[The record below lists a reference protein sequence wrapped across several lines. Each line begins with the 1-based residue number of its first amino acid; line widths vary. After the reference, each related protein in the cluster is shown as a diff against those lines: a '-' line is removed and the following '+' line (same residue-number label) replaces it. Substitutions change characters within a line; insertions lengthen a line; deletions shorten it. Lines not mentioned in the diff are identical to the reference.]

1 MKRHFAS
8 ILSASHYKTSLLF
21 NAAAVTLAVLMTGCA
36 GSSQPDPPI
45 EEPVRTLSITIDT
58 ATAQAISPH
67 FYGQNYWNWVRQ
79 WGGEALE
86 GTREQVTTLG
96 IRLLR
101 AGGINNDN
109 NNYDVEYLPQPEPFN
124 EARLDEFVAYAR
136 SIGAEPLLQLP
147 VLRAPDGGTASS
159 ATAVEMIQYANHTRN
174 YGLRF
179 FSIGNEPDM
188 YVEAGERPDGFDAI
202 QACETFAE
210 YAQAVRAV
218 VPDAVIV
225 GPDLAWKFY
234 DGVNDWLSPFL
245 RECADH
251 VDIVAV
257 HRYPFE
263 SHLATDA
270 AAFADVTNFRQ
281 TLKRVRAKMAANGA
295 GDKPLAITEANVGYS
310 AAKDKNTASPGTY
323 GAALWTADIM
333 GAALEEGLWNLSFW
347 HISDSLNQQE
357 WSLGFYHG
365 NQPRPAAHAYKLVA
379 DAFQTEIF
387 PVTGATADV
396 SVYAGSAAGKNSVI
410 AINKTNEP
418 IRLEIIG
425 ISSTKQIID
434 IAARSMLKGTVSE
447 LGEMDMVNH
456 EEDMDAPTSTK
467 DQAH

>member
-1 MKRHFAS
+1 MKQHFAS
-8 ILSASHYKTSLLF
+8 ILTTSNYKSLHL
-21 NAAAVTLAVLMTGCA
+21 NAATLALVIWMTGCA
-36 GSSQPDPPI
+36 GSGQTQFPI

-58 ATAQAISPH
+58 DTTQTISPH

-79 WGGEALE
+79 WGGAALE
-86 GTREQVTTLG
+86 GTSAQVATLG
-96 IRLLR
+96 VRLLR

-147 VLRAPDGGTASS
+147 VLRAPDGGIASS
-159 ATAVEMIQYANHTRN
+159 ATAAEMIRYANQTRN

-202 QACETFAE
+202 QACETFAD
-210 YAQAVRAV
+210 YAQTIRAL

-234 DGVNDWLSPFL
+234 DASNDWLSPFL
-245 RECADH
+245 SACADH
-251 VDIVAV
+251 LDVVAV

-263 SHLATDA
+263 SHLATDT

-281 TLKRVRAKMAANGA
+281 TLRRVRVKMAANGA
-295 GDKPLAITEANVGYS
+295 SDKPLAITEANVGYS
-310 AAKDKNTASPGTY
+310 AARDKNTASPGTF

-365 NQPRPAAHAYKLVA
+365 NQPRPAAHAYKLVS
-379 DAFQTEIF
+379 DAFRTEMF
-387 PVTGATADV
+387 SVTGATVDV
-396 SVYAGSAAGKNSVI
+396 SVYAGSNAGINAVV
-410 AINKTNEP
+410 AINKTSER
-418 IRLEIIG
+418 IRLHITG
-425 ISSTKQIID
+425 ISPMQQVLD
-434 IAARSMLKGTVSE
+434 IPARSMARGTMSE
-447 LGEMDMVNH
+447 SGGMDIVYY
-456 EEDMDAPTSTK
+456 EEVGSATP
-467 DQAH
+467 